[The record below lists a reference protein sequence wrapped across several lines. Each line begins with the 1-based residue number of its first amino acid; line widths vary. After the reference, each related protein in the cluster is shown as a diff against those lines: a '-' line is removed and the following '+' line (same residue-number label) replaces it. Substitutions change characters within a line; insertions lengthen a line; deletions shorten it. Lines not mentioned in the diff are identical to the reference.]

1 MGRASNFHM
10 GCIAAALSFAVLSLG
25 QTAPPTFTLDHVI
38 PSGRARPTWLAPG
51 MFISIYG
58 SNLGPPGGCV
68 AKANYPTELCGVQV
82 FVGDLAA
89 GLLYVQNDQINF
101 QVPRDSAME
110 GMAELKVVYQ
120 GQTNSRILV
129 PLGVEPVALSVDGV
143 ARVGGPVWI
152 KIDMPTWGEVRY
164 PARFPPLD
172 FGCNQMEVRQ
182 NGVLLPRI
190 PVRPPGAM
198 MINGPL
204 CGMIQIP
211 GPPPQHTG
219 RLPLHLQYRFE
230 KPGVYEVRYTLK
242 PDLFGSRAD
251 QVVQQSAWT
260 RFEVLPAQARPRQ
273 TAPLDPAEILS
284 DYLPS
289 VLGFSDAAGLKIT
302 LRYLYHPEEIVR
314 RYAESALLYWPQEE
328 VDREA
333 AALVRTKGPTDVLMN
348 VIGTRGPDLVDA
360 ILPYLMSD
368 DPVLLRGAI
377 VGVSRSISDPQKGLE
392 PNVRARAEDRLIA
405 ATEHILQKGDERTLM
420 EFSVAL
426 GSVRDDRAREV
437 LWNMV
442 ERGIASGQSLIAISW
457 HKDVR
462 DLPRLGA
469 MLTLG
474 PEDVDRSREFASI
487 PYAIRNSYGDAA
499 VPYLEAG
506 LKESLDNRVRAS
518 CAQELII
525 AGRASGFAFAVD
537 AIQGNRP
544 YKREMVQFVRDRFQ
558 LKNADESSVLEF
570 VKQRAI

>member
-1 MGRASNFHM
+1 M
-10 GCIAAALSFAVLSLG
+10 L
-25 QTAPPTFTLDHVI
+25 
-38 PSGRARPTWLAPG
+38 
-51 MFISIYG
+51 ISIYG
-58 SNLGPPGGCV
+58 SNLGPQGGCV
-68 AKANYPTELCGVQV
+68 AKANYPTELCGAQV

-101 QVPRDSAME
+101 QVPHDFAME
-110 GMAELKVVYQ
+110 GTAELKVVYQ

-152 KIDMPTWGEVRY
+152 KIDMQNGGEVRY

-204 CGMIQIP
+204 CGSIQIP

-230 KPGVYEVRYTLK
+230 NPGIYEVRYTLK
-242 PDLFGSRAD
+242 RDQFGPRAD

-273 TAPLDPAEILS
+273 TVPVDAAEILS
-284 DYLPS
+284 DYLPNL
-289 VLGFSDAAGLKIT
+289 LGFSDAAGLRIV
-302 LRYLYHPEEIVR
+302 LGYLYHPEEIVR

-333 AALVRTKGPTDVLMN
+333 AALIRTKGPTDVLMN
-348 VIGTRGPDLVDA
+348 VIGTRGPDLVGA
-360 ILPYLMSD
+360 ILPYLNSD
-368 DPVLLRGAI
+368 DLVLLRGAI
-377 VGVSRSISDPQKGLE
+377 VGVRSISDPQQPLS
-392 PNVRARAEDRLIA
+392 PDIRARAEDRLIA
-405 ATEHILQKGDERTLM
+405 ATEHILRTGDQRTLM

-426 GSVRDDRAREV
+426 GSVRDDRARDV
-437 LWNMV
+437 LWDLV
-442 ERGIASGQSLIAISW
+442 GRGIASGQSLIAITW

-469 MLTLG
+469 LLTSG
-474 PEDVDRSREFASI
+474 REAGSI

-499 VPYLEAG
+499 IPFLEAG
-506 LKESLDNRVRAS
+506 VKGSPYDRVRAN
-518 CAQELII
+518 CARELII
-525 AGRASGFAFAVD
+525 LGRPSGFAFVVD
-537 AIQGNRP
+537 AIQWNRP
-544 YKREMVQFVRDRFQ
+544 YKSEMVQFVRDRFPE
-558 LKNADESSVLEF
+558 LKSADEGSVLAF
-570 VKQRAI
+570 IKPRAI